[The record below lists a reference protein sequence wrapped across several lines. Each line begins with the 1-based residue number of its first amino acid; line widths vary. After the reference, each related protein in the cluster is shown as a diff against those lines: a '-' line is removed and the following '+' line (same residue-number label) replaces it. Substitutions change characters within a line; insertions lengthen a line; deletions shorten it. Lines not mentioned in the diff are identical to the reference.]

1 MAADITTRLREIAA
15 GPDEGS
21 VARAAVVDLAHEC
34 LEEIDRLRKII
45 AMWERC
51 AVMTREAFGNCICPK
66 EYP

>member
-1 MAADITTRLREIAA
+1 MTADITVRLRAA
-15 GPDEGS
+15 DEHDGLVCYRNPDGPE
-21 VARAAVVDLAHEC
+21 AAA
-34 LEEIDRLRKII
+34 EIDRLRKII